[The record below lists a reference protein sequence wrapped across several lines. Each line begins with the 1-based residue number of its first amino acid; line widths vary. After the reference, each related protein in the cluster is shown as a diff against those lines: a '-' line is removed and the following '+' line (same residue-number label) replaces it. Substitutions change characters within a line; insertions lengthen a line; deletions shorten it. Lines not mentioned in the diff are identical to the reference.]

1 MEDMDFTAQLR
12 DHGLRVTRQRL
23 AVLDVLECH
32 PHSSADS
39 VISRVRTELPDLSMQ
54 SVYNV
59 LNDLTDQGI
68 LRRFT
73 PPGSA
78 ALYETRANDNH
89 HHAVCTAC
97 GRIEDVDCAVGHAP
111 CLTPS
116 DSHGMAIQIAD
127 VLYQGICE
135 GCRKAE
141 AEEAGSVPLQKIDQ
155 PH

>member
-1 MEDMDFTAQLR
+1 MNVMDFPAQLR

-23 AVLDVLECH
+23 AVLNVLENH
-32 PHSSADS
+32 PHSSADA
-39 VISRVRTELPDLSMQ
+39 VITKVHSELPDLSMQ

-59 LNDLTDQGI
+59 LNDLTGLGL

-116 DSHGMAIQIAD
+116 DSHGMTIQIAD
-127 VLYQGICE
+127 VLYQGTCE

-141 AEEAGSVPLQKIDQ
+141 AEKAGSAPLQKIDQ

>member
-1 MEDMDFTAQLR
+1 MNVMDFTAQLR

-23 AVLDVLECH
+23 AVLDVLENH
-32 PHSSADS
+32 PHSSAEA
-39 VISRVRTELPDLSMQ
+39 VINKVHSELPDLSMQ

-59 LNDLTDQGI
+59 LNDLTGLGL

-116 DSHGMAIQIAD
+116 DSHGMTIQIAN
-127 VLYQGICE
+127 VLYQGICDD
-135 GCRKAE
+135 CRKAE
-141 AEEAGSVPLQKIDQ
+141 AKQARFAPLQTIDQ
-155 PH
+155 SH